1 MAHVNNARRAFG
13 VAAALVCV
21 VAISAC
27 GNDNDSS
34 SEQTSAAA
42 PPSPADTSGEGGG
55 RIESAGETASPA
67 SETTAASA
75 DSTPPSADPAQPV
88 GLDDTGALLAIEATV
103 GVEAEDVGVAA
114 SAVVRLVGSHGGQI
128 YGSDIDL
135 SSGDTAG
142 GRITAKLPPAELE
155 ATIEDLKQVGD
166 VVSRTQNTEDVTDQ
180 VADLDRRVLA
190 AQASVDRVRALVAE
204 TDDLNQLVFL
214 ESELTTRQTIL
225 EQLTAQRDNQLDRAA
240 MSTLTIE
247 LRQRPAEAATPVVI
261 EEKPNEPKEPLTIGG
276 AFDKGWNGFVTAV
289 TAVLVFIGLTAPFLA
304 VALAALL
311 VGRLVMRRS
320 ATRPPRSRSRSA
332 APPPPPAQA
341 EDPQTSAPGSE
352 AAARIP

>member
-1 MAHVNNARRAFG
+1 MATVNNARRAFG

-21 VAISAC
+21 IAVSAC

-34 SEQTSAAA
+34 SDQTTAATA
-42 PPSPADTSGEGGG
+42 SPNPADTAGEGGG
-55 RIESAGETASPA
+55 RIESAAEPADRASD
-67 SETTAASA
+67 TTAASA
-75 DSTPPSADPAQPV
+75 DTTPPPADPAQPV
-88 GLDDTGALLAIEATV
+88 GLDDTGVLLAIEATV
-103 GVEAEDVGVAA
+103 GVEADDVGVAA
-114 SAVVRLVGSHGGQI
+114 SAVVQLIGSHGGQI

-135 SSGDTAG
+135 SSRDTAG
-142 GRITAKLPPAELE
+142 GRITVKLPPAELE

-240 MSTLTIE
+240 LSTLTIE
-247 LRQRPAEAATPVVI
+247 LRQRPAEAATPVVRK
-261 EEKPNEPKEPLTIGG
+261 EKPKEPLTIGR
-276 AFDKGWNGFVTAV
+276 AFGKGWNGFVTAV
-289 TAVLVFIGLTAPFLA
+289 TAVLVFLGLTAPFLA
-304 VALAALL
+304 VALLALL
-311 VGRLVMRRS
+311 IGRLVVRRS
-320 ATRPPRSRSRSA
+320 ATRPPRSQSRSA
-332 APPPPPAQA
+332 APPPPPARA
-341 EDPQTSAPGSE
+341 EDPQKSSLDSE